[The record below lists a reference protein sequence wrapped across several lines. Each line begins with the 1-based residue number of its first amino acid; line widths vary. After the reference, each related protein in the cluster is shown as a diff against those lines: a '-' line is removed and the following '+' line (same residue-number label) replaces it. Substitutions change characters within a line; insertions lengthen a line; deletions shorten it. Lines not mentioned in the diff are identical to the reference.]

1 MVISVLA
8 VVFRLNVDG
17 LLQEVPAPETSVK
30 DLVKPLSVAIIP
42 AGYFTTEPISARY
55 VLDVTEILAA
65 KTIATNDKTNF
76 AAKIQLPRPT
86 TRESRLT
93 LPKLCL
99 D

>member
-1 MVISVLA
+1 MLA

-17 LLQEVPAPETSVK
+17 LLQEVPAPETIVK

-65 KTIATNDKTNF
+65 RTIATSDNNSL
-76 AAKIQLPRPT
+76 AAKSQLPRPT
-86 TRESRLT
+86 TLERRLT
-93 LPKLCL
+93 LPKLCP